1 MLVAPTQE
9 RDNAYATLT
18 YWYAKL
24 VAYLKVAK
32 GGLPQNISVE
42 LFIGNMQDFESNWQ
56 AYKAAPSAA
65 TWLPVQNDISD
76 FGQFAEVL
84 N

>member
-1 MLVAPTQE
+1 MLVVPEQE

-18 YWYAKL
+18 YWYTKY
-24 VAYLKVAK
+24 VAQLKIPR
-32 GGLPQNISVE
+32 GGITQYMARQE
-42 LFIGNMQDFESNWQ
+42 LIGNMQDFDASWQ

-65 TWLPVQNDISD
+65 TWLPIENDLGN
-76 FGQFAEVL
+76 FGEFAEIL